1 MLFLFLTSIK
11 FHDLSHSISGTNLY
25 YQKEVLIMELTSTEF
40 ARAIRVSLTTVY
52 NLESKGIVLP
62 VRKSPFGRR
71 FYTHEQAEVYLAGDY
86 DNPILKGNQ
95 SNGVSDTE
103 EV

>member
-1 MLFLFLTSIK
+1 
-11 FHDLSHSISGTNLY
+11 
-25 YQKEVLIMELTSTEF
+25 MELTSTEF